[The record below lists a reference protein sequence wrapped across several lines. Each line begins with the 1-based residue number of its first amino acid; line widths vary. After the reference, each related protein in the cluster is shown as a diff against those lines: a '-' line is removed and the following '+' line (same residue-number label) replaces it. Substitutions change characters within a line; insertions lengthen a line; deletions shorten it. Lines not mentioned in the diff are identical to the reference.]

1 MVAVRVMID
10 LGAYI
15 EDVCSRGEGGLKNA
29 EATINF
35 ACKRPNFVGRK
46 LVKFWE
52 RPL

>member
-1 MVAVRVMID
+1 MVAGRVMID

-15 EDVCSRGEGGLKNA
+15 EDVCSRGGLENA
-29 EATINF
+29 EATVNF